1 MNLEK
6 RQKEIK
12 VRLTEIKGL
21 TELEATLEVLEE
33 LEAEVDELTKEES
46 EIERKLAIMRK
57 ADFKP
62 LKVEDRSKVDSLILL
77 AFSLI

>member
-57 ADFKP
+57 ADFKIGRASCRER
-62 LKVEDRSKVDSLILL
+62 V
-77 AFSLI
+77 